1 MPKPKIVKTPDAPTE
16 IVHPLTASQ
25 AELVRAI
32 AEYQRNEQA
41 RISAVAAQ
49 RFAAILSDLKL
60 PADTQG
66 RAEERD
72 GQIVFVQVA

>member
-1 MPKPKIVKTPDAPTE
+1 MR
-16 IVHPLTASQ
+16 L
-25 AELVRAI
+25 I
-32 AEYQRNEQA
+32 AEYQRTEQA

-60 PADTQG
+60 PPDTQG

-72 GQIVFVQVA
+72 GQIVFVQVV